1 MLPPPLALA
10 SAVGTAL
17 LTCRASPAAAAA
29 LQPPEPSSWTL
40 TGGSGLCTACSPGPA
55 GVGAPQARQAT
66 YARYGSIS
74 QSRRRVRP
82 LHLCRH
88 TTINTWWNA
97 GHPDP
102 IVTPAFDTDG
112 NPASFNLTEQRAI
125 VAIWRAVAEDY
136 APFDIDVS

>member
-1 MLPPPLALA
+1 
-10 SAVGTAL
+10 
-17 LTCRASPAAAAA
+17 
-29 LQPPEPSSWTL
+29 
-40 TGGSGLCTACSPGPA
+40 
-55 GVGAPQARQAT
+55 VGAPQARQAT

-74 QSRRRVRP
+74 QSRRRVCP

-102 IVTPAFDTDG
+102 IVTPAFDIDG
-112 NPASFNLTEQRAI
+112 NPASFNLTEQLAI